1 LTFRATSA
9 RLAAERGVALL
20 AAPVSGNP
28 KAARAGQLSVAVSGP
43 RDAYERA
50 LPYLQMFGRSVSYVG
65 EGEAARLVKICHNL
79 ILGVVAQILA
89 ETTILAERG
98 GIARADYLGFI
109 NESVM
114 GSTFTRY
121 KTPAYV
127 NLDYTPTFTGHLL
140 RKDFELGLAAAREHN
155 VPVPLTA
162 LTHQIVVSLIGQ
174 GFGEQDFASLLEV
187 AARGANL
194 TLEPDTRFV
203 PDGLDTPERLQDR
216 GLKASRERRCRL
228 PAFWDGACGAR
239 RASSSSSPT
248 ARRNACVRKDFDVDW
263 NPGSTRQVGRRR
275 RKRQAVRHRPRGQ
288 CRRVLSRGSSRGA
301 RLDVDA
307 LDVRGGGGGERRV
320 RRPEPGANHRLQLGS
335 SSWSG
340 ANTKSSTIPR
350 TPEGHTQ
357 VSTPKEMP
365 GKSTGDIRRRDT
377 AQSIIELCRTGLD
390 PEALREH
397 LLPRL
402 RRRRSC

>member
-1 LTFRATSA
+1 MTLAALNGQTLGWIGVGRMGEVLAGRLLERGCDLSVYNRTRAKAQALIDRGA
-9 RLAAERGVALL
+9 RLVDHPVDLADRDIVITMVAGSRDFEEVVAGPFGVLANEARAPALLIDASTVSMDISSDIRELAAERGVALL

-50 LPYLQMFGRSVSYVG
+50 LPYLQMLGRSVSYVG

-89 ETTILAERG
+89 ETTVLAERG
-98 GIARADYLGFI
+98 GIARADYLAFI
-109 NESVM
+109 NESVL

-127 NLDYTPTFTGHLL
+127 NLDYTPTFTGQLL

-194 TLEPDTRFV
+194 TLEPDPRFV
-203 PDGLDTPERLQDR
+203 PDGLDTPE
-216 GLKASRERRCRL
+216 G
-228 PAFWDGACGAR
+228 
-239 RASSSSSPT
+239 
-248 ARRNACVRKDFDVDW
+248 
-263 NPGSTRQVGRRR
+263 
-275 RKRQAVRHRPRGQ
+275 
-288 CRRVLSRGSSRGA
+288 
-301 RLDVDA
+301 
-307 LDVRGGGGGERRV
+307 
-320 RRPEPGANHRLQLGS
+320 
-335 SSWSG
+335 
-340 ANTKSSTIPR
+340 PR
-350 TPEGHTQ
+350 T
-357 VSTPKEMP
+357 
-365 GKSTGDIRRRDT
+365 
-377 AQSIIELCRTGLD
+377 
-390 PEALREH
+390 EA
-397 LLPRL
+397 
-402 RRRRSC
+402 